1 MQRIPAPTG
10 RPVTLASRGM
20 VATPHYLAAQ
30 AGVWALEQGGNAI
43 DAAIAANAT
52 LAVVYPHM
60 AGLGGDAFLIVWHP
74 GRPQP
79 ICLNGSGHSGYQASI
94 QFYLDR
100 GHEAIPAHGPLA
112 ANTVPG
118 AVAAWGDAHTRWG
131 RLPWEQLFTPAI
143 TYAEGGF
150 PVSSN
155 LAMWLER
162 ARPILERYPSSRQ
175 VFLPEGEPLRQ
186 GQVLLQ
192 RDLAQ
197 TLRTIAEDGP
207 KALYLGDIGLEI
219 VRFLEEHGGA
229 LSFQDLKEHH
239 SDWVDPLKVEYRGRS
254 VYGFPPN
261 SQGVAALFLLNLL
274 EGFDMAGVVEGSAQY
289 YHLLVEATKVTLAD
303 LRGRIA
309 DPSYVTLPVEQL
321 ISAEYAARR
330 RALIL
335 PQRAR
340 PLGEYASGVLLGE
353 EFCPLAPVA
362 PSATAYIATADAD
375 GYAVSLVQSLHSEFG
390 SGVVAGRTGILLH
403 NAGAAFT
410 LEPRDPNRLEP
421 HKRPSEPL
429 MPGLAF
435 DGGSPWLIFGASGG
449 EAQLQTFAALAT
461 RMVDYGYNI
470 QQAIEA
476 PRWLYTPGRT
486 GEPELLSIEGRVPDS
501 VLRQLREM
509 GHDVRVTSDWTDAM
523 GQAQGIVVDAE
534 HGVFHGGA
542 DPRGDGQALG
552 W

>member
-1 MQRIPAPTG
+1 MQRMPAPTG

-20 VATPHYLAAQ
+20 VATPHYLASQ
-30 AGVWALEQGGNAI
+30 AGLSALERGGNAV

-60 AGLGGDAFLIVWHP
+60 AGLGGDAFMILWHP
-74 GRPQP
+74 GRARP
-79 ICLNGSGHSGYQASI
+79 ICLNGSGHSANRASI

-100 GHEAIPAHGPLA
+100 GHESIPAHGPLA

-118 AVAAWGDAHTRWG
+118 VVAAWSEAHTRWG
-131 RLPWEQLFTPAI
+131 RLAWEELFAPAI
-143 TYAEGGF
+143 SYAEGGF
-150 PVSSN
+150 PVSAN

-175 VFLPEGEPLRQ
+175 VFMRDGEPLHEGQLLVQ
-186 GQVLLQ
+186 G
-192 RDLAQ
+192 DLAR

-207 KALYLGDIGLEI
+207 KALYMGDIGLEI
-219 VRFLEEHGGA
+219 VRFLEEHGGS
-229 LSFQDLKEHH
+229 LSIEDLKEHH
-239 SDWVDPLKVEYRGRS
+239 SDWVDPLKVEYRGRT
-254 VYGFPPN
+254 VFGFPPN
-261 SQGVAALFLLNLL
+261 SQGLAALFLLNLL
-274 EGFDMAGVVEGSAQY
+274 DGFDIASAGDGSAQY
-289 YHLLVEATKVTLAD
+289 FHLLVEATKVTLAD

-309 DPSYVTLPVEQL
+309 DPSYVALPVEEL
-321 ISAEYAARR
+321 LSPGYAARR
-330 RALIL
+330 RSLIL
-335 PQRAR
+335 PHLAR
-340 PLGEYASGVLLGE
+340 PLGEYAPGALLGE
-353 EFCPLAPVA
+353 EFCPVAPVA

-390 SGVVAGRTGILLH
+390 SGVIAGRTGILLH

-429 MPGLAF
+429 LPGLVF
-435 DGGSPWLIFGASGG
+435 HEGRPWLIFGTSGG
-449 EAQLQTFAALAT
+449 EAQLQTFATLIT
-461 RMVDYGYNI
+461 RMIDLGYNI

-476 PRWLYTPGRT
+476 PRWLYTPGQA
-486 GEPELLSIEGRVPDS
+486 GEPDLLSLEGRVPDS

-509 GHDVRVTSDWTDAM
+509 GHDVRVTGDWTDAM
-523 GQAQGIVVDAE
+523 GQAQGIVVDAQR
-534 HGVFHGGA
+534 GVFHGGA